1 MNSLGLISY
10 GVGAVSFI
18 ALLMVLAIGYRSR
31 RHTGGLLL
39 VAAAVNTGWLAI
51 SAYASYADDFS
62 PFWVQ
67 ILETLRNG
75 AWYAFLLQALGFN
88 LKVQSLARRLA
99 LLTLILVLLQEG
111 VLLARFFWPEIL
123 LSSLLSH
130 RIVLVGQVLLAVI
143 GLMLVEQ
150 LLRSVPQ
157 EKRWAVK
164 YLCLGLGGL
173 FVYDFFLYTDA
184 LLLQVID
191 TGVWFARGLVNA
203 MIVPFIAVSA
213 ARNPQWSPDV
223 YVSRRMV
230 LHTATFLGAGLY
242 LLAMAGAG
250 YYVRYFGGSWGIL
263 AQAVFLFAAG
273 LLLLSLLS
281 SGRLKAKLRVF
292 ISKHFFN
299 YKYDYR
305 EQWLRLITMLS
316 EDSSM
321 PLGERITQ
329 AVAQIV
335 ESPAGVLWQ
344 LKEKHYVPTFTWNLP
359 FPEGISEPVH
369 SSFLCFL
376 REREWIVEEGAEGSA
391 AHAVAVPSWF
401 GNLKDPWLIVPL
413 IHRELLIGFLVLARS
428 QAGVTLGW
436 EDRDLLR
443 TAGRQAAS
451 YLAYQDAAERLVEA
465 QQFAAFH
472 RFSAYVVHD
481 LKNLIAQLSLL
492 VRNATHHKHNPKF
505 IDDAVQTIEHAVKRM
520 QRLMGQLRSA
530 DKGEQRESFD
540 LQALARELVT
550 RYATQRPLPELEEEN
565 KGPLRIYAN
574 RERFSTILGHLIQNA
589 QEATPSEGRVIL
601 RVKGKGEL
609 AQVEVEDTG
618 QGMEPVFIRE
628 RLFRPFD
635 STKGLTGMGIGV
647 FEVREYIH
655 AIGGEIEV
663 HSVPGKGTCFVLRM
677 PKCEAE
683 GSQIKEIKEAVS

>member
-1 MNSLGLISY
+1 MNNLGLISY
-10 GVGAVSFI
+10 GVGAISFA
-18 ALLMVLAIGYRSR
+18 ALLMVLAIGYRNR

-39 VAAAVNTGWLAI
+39 VAAAVNTGWLAA

-62 PFWVQ
+62 HFWVQ

-99 LLTLILVLLQEG
+99 LLISILVLLQVG
-111 VLLARFFWPEIL
+111 VLLARFFSPEIFIR
-123 LSSLLSH
+123 LLSH
-130 RIVLVGQVLLAVI
+130 KAALIGQVLLAVI

-157 EKRWAVK
+157 EKRWTVK

-191 TGVWFARGLVNA
+191 AGVWFSRGLVNA

-230 LHTATFLGAGLY
+230 FHTATFLGAGLY
-242 LLAMAGAG
+242 LLAMAGTG
-250 YYVRYFGGSWGIL
+250 YYVRYFGGSWGIV

-321 PLGERITQ
+321 PLGERITR
-329 AVAQIV
+329 AVARIV

-391 AHAVAVPSWF
+391 AHTVTMPSWF
-401 GNLKDPWLIVPL
+401 ANLKDPWLIVPL
-413 IHRELLIGFLVLARS
+413 IHKESLIGFLVLARS

-443 TAGRQAAS
+443 TVGRQAAS

-492 VRNATHHKHNPKF
+492 VRNAAHHKHNPKF
-505 IDDAVQTIEHAVKRM
+505 IDDAVQTIEHAVRRM

-530 DKGEQRESFD
+530 GKSEQRECFD
-540 LQALARELVT
+540 LRTLVRELVT
-550 RYATQRPLPELEEEN
+550 HYATQRPLPELEGEN
-565 KGPLRIYAN
+565 EGPLRIYAN
-574 RERFSTILGHLIQNA
+574 RERFGTILGHLIQNS
-589 QEATPSEGRVIL
+589 QEATPPEGRVIL
-601 RVKGKGEL
+601 RVKDKEGL

-655 AIGGEIEV
+655 AMGGEVEV
-663 HSVPGKGTCFVLRM
+663 HSAPDKGTCFVLRV
-677 PKCEAE
+677 PKSGAE
-683 GSQIKEIKEAVS
+683 GMQIKGIKEAVS

>member
-1 MNSLGLISY
+1 MNNLGLISY
-10 GVGAVSFI
+10 GVGTVSFI
-18 ALLMVLAIGYRSR
+18 LLLIVLAIGYRSR
-31 RHTGGLLL
+31 HAGGLLL
-39 VAAAVNTGWLAI
+39 VAAAVNTGWLAV
-51 SAYASYADDFS
+51 SAYASYADNFS
-62 PFWVQ
+62 LFWVQ

-88 LKVQSLARRLA
+88 LKVQGLARRLA
-99 LLTLILVLLQEG
+99 LLTSILVLLQG
-111 VLLARFFWPEIL
+111 GLLVGFFWPEAL
-123 LSSLLSH
+123 PGGPLSH
-130 RIVLVGQVLLAVI
+130 KIVLVGQVLLAVI

-150 LLRSVPQ
+150 LLRSVPR

-184 LLLQVID
+184 LLLQVIN

-203 MIVPFIAVSA
+203 MVVPLIAVSA

-230 LHTATFLGAGLY
+230 LHTATFLGTGLY

-250 YYVRYFGGSWGIL
+250 YYVRYFGDSWGIL
-263 AQAVFLFAAG
+263 AQTVFLFAAG

-335 ESPAGVLWQ
+335 ESPAGMLWQ

-359 FPEGISEPVH
+359 FPEGISEPMQ
-369 SSFLCFL
+369 SPFLCFL
-376 REREWIVEEGAEGSA
+376 HKQEWIVEEGTKGSA
-391 AHAVAVPSWF
+391 AHAIAVPSWF
-401 GNLKDPWLIVPL
+401 SNLKNPWLIVPL
-413 IHRELLIGFLVLARS
+413 IHKELLIGFLVLARS

-451 YLAYQDAAERLVEA
+451 YLAYQEAAERLVEA

-492 VRNATHHKHNPKF
+492 VRNAVHHKHNPKF

-530 DKGEQRESFD
+530 GESEQRESFD
-540 LQALARELVT
+540 LVTLIRELVK
-550 RYATQRPLPELEEEN
+550 RYATQRPLPELEGKNEDS
-565 KGPLRIYAN
+565 LTIYAN

-601 RVKGKGEL
+601 RVTGKKGL
-609 AQVEVEDTG
+609 VWVEVEDTG

-663 HSVPGKGTCFVLRM
+663 HSVPGKGTCFVLQI
-677 PKCEAE
+677 PESEA
-683 GSQIKEIKEAVS
+683 GGTQIKEAKGAIS